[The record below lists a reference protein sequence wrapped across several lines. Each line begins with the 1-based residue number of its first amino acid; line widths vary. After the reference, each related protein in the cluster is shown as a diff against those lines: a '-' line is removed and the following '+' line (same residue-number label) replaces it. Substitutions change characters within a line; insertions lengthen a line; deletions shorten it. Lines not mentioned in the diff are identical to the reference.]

1 LFLKRNTAAFVAI
14 KAYYMWNSMTKIESL
29 FVKRLDMLYLATLY
43 FNVIKGRNYSEQ
55 VAV

>member
-1 LFLKRNTAAFVAI
+1 
-14 KAYYMWNSMTKIESL
+14 MTKIESL